1 MNHCALMPNCLSCP
15 AAPIPEGSYQ
25 EKKKK
30 TDQLKTLPELGLSVF
45 FPLILNMGKNMVLVV
60 GF

>member
-1 MNHCALMPNCLSCP
+1 MPNCLSCP

-45 FPLILNMGKNMVLVV
+45 FPLIINMGKNMVLVV